1 MTNPDNSGF
10 WIAKVAVDVPL
21 PGLFDYWITTEIASS
36 VGANSDCKPINL
48 IGMRVVVPWGNQ
60 QRVGVV
66 FALSQQAGSDIS
78 KIKPLISVI
87 SDMAPLCGSWLQLI
101 QFAADYYHRGVGEI
115 ALPALPKQ
123 LRVIPG
129 PRQKTLAKRRLGAD
143 SKASQ
148 NSTKTS
154 DARNGQRPTLTDSQ
168 QLALTQLQST
178 TGFVAHV
185 LHGITGSGKTEI
197 YLHWFEQILADP
209 VAQVMLLVPEIGLT
223 PQLTQA
229 VTKRFAAE
237 QIAVLHSGLT
247 DAKRAQH
254 WLAAVEGR
262 ARIVVGT
269 RLAVLTPLANLR
281 AIVIDEEHDSSYRQ
295 TEGVHYSA
303 RDLAIAAASQQN
315 IPVLLASATP
325 ALETWHAVSR
335 QRYHYMALRERA
347 TGAALPTIH
356 IVNVRHENMK
366 HGLSAVAL
374 MAIEKTLA
382 AGQQVL
388 IYLNRR
394 GYSPVLHCAACGWL
408 SACDACSAYRV
419 LHRVPGARP
428 SSAYRLICHHC
439 ASDQAV
445 PKRCPDC
452 GAVELTGMG
461 RGTQKLEESLLELFA
476 NARIARI
483 DRDVGRKVGATAKI
497 IAATHEGEVDILI
510 GTQMLAKGHDFQRL
524 ALVVVLDADQGLFA
538 SDFRAPE
545 RLFSNLMQVSGRAGR
560 AVSDARVVV
569 QTRYPDHPLFDA
581 LTRHDYDHFANQQ
594 LHEREQ
600 AELPPW
606 VFHALLKAQSKNAQ
620 AVIDLLTRARELAT
634 QLCEANG
641 WTTIRLY
648 QPVPMPMAKVAHQER
663 AQLLIES
670 GSRKQLHQLLA
681 LWSEQLRAVK
691 SPARWQL
698 EVDPLEI

>member
-1 MTNPDNSGF
+1 MTNPNKSDV

-21 PGLFDYWITTEIASS
+21 PGLFDYWIPTEILSA
-36 VGANSDCKPINL
+36 VGANSASKPVNI
-48 IGMRVVVPWGNQ
+48 IGLRVVVPWGNQ

-66 FALSQQAGSDIS
+66 FDVSQQADSETS
-78 KIKPLISVI
+78 KIKPISLVI
-87 SDMAPLCGSWLQLI
+87 SDMAPLCGSWLKLI

-123 LRVIPG
+123 LRVIPS
-129 PRQKTLAKRRLGAD
+129 PRQKTLAKRRLPAG
-143 SKASQ
+143 SKASKKPA
-148 NSTKTS
+148 SALRSIKAS
-154 DARNGQRPTLTDSQ
+154 RP
-168 QLALTQLQST
+168 ALTASQHQALGQLLST
-178 TGFVAHV
+178 SGFVTHV
-185 LHGITGSGKTEI
+185 LHGITGSGKTEV
-197 YLHWFEQILADP
+197 YLQWFEQILADP
-209 VAQVMLLVPEIGLT
+209 LAQVMLLVPEIGLT

-229 VTKRFAAE
+229 VAERFE
-237 QIAVLHSGLT
+237 SEEIAVLHSGLT
-247 DAKRAQH
+247 DAKRAQY

-303 RDLAIAAASQQN
+303 RDLAIATASQQN
-315 IPVLLASATP
+315 IPILLGSATP

-335 QRYHYMALRERA
+335 QRYQYMALRERA
-347 TGAALPTIH
+347 TGAALPTIQ
-356 IVNVRHENMK
+356 IVNVRHESMK
-366 HGLSAVAL
+366 HGLSSVAL
-374 MAIEKTLA
+374 KNIAKTLA

-419 LHRVPGARP
+419 LHRVPSARP

-439 ASDQAV
+439 ASDQTV

-452 GAVELTGMG
+452 GAVDLAGMG

-483 DRDVGRKVGATAKI
+483 DRDVGRKAGATAKI

-581 LTRHDYDHFANQQ
+581 LTRHDYDYFANQQ

-620 AVIDLLTRARELAT
+620 AVIDLLTKARELAT
-634 QLCEANG
+634 QLCETNG
-641 WTTIRLY
+641 WAAIRLY